1 MPKTAMP
8 KTVLITG
15 ASGGI
20 GYELAKLCAQN
31 HDNLVLVARSENKLN
46 DIKINFEQNYQII
59 VTVLPKDLS
68 QPNAA
73 EQIFN
78 QLAAEKIQVDV
89 LINNA
94 GFGNFGEFVDTS
106 WQREADMIQVNIVAL
121 THLTK
126 LFLKGMVE
134 RKEGKIVNVSSIA
147 AFQPGPLMAV
157 YFATKAYILSFSEA
171 IANELEG
178 TGVTVTALCP
188 GPTESGFQLASGMT
202 ESRLVKGRKFPTAE
216 AVAKYAY
223 KAIERGEIVA
233 IHGLLNWITV
243 NLIRFVPR
251 KFVTDIVRTIQEGD
265 R

>member
-1 MPKTAMP
+1 MP

-20 GYELAKLCAQN
+20 GYELAKLFAQDG
-31 HDNLVLVARSENKLN
+31 DNLVLVARSENKLN
-46 DIKINFEQNYQII
+46 EIKTNFEQKYKVN
-59 VTVLPKDLS
+59 VKVLGKDLS

-73 EQIFN
+73 VQIFN
-78 QLAAEKIQVDV
+78 ELESAQIQVDV
-89 LINNA
+89 LVNNA
-94 GFGNFGEFVDTS
+94 GFGNFGEFVDSS
-106 WQREADMIQVNIVAL
+106 WEKEADMMQVNMISL
-121 THLTK
+121 TQMTK

-134 RKEGKIVNVSSIA
+134 RRRGRILNVASTA

-157 YFATKAYILSFSEA
+157 YYATKSYVLSFSEA

-188 GPTESGFQLASGMT
+188 GATESGFQQASAME
-202 ESRLVKGRKFPTAE
+202 ESRLVKGRKLATSE

-223 KAIERGEIVA
+223 KAMDKGQVVA
-233 IHGLLNWITV
+233 IHGLFNWISANV
-243 NLIRFVPR
+243 IRFLPR
-251 KFVTDIVRTIQEGD
+251 KVVTDVVRTMQERD

>member
-1 MPKTAMP
+1 MP

-20 GYELAKLCAQN
+20 GYELAKLFAQN
-31 HDNLVLVARSENKLN
+31 RDNLVLVARSENKLN
-46 DIKINFEQNYQII
+46 EIKINFEQNYQVI
-59 VTVLPKDLS
+59 VKVLGKDLS
-68 QPNAA
+68 QPNVAV
-73 EQIFN
+73 QIFN
-78 QLAAEKIQVDV
+78 ELERERIQIDI

-94 GFGNFGEFVDTS
+94 GFGNFGEFVDSS
-106 WQREADMIQVNIVAL
+106 WEKESDMMQVNMIAL
-121 THLTK
+121 TQMTK

-134 RKEGKIVNVSSIA
+134 RRRGKIVNVASTA

-157 YFATKAYILSFSEA
+157 YYATKAYVLSFSEA

-188 GPTESGFQLASGMT
+188 GATESCFQQASAME
-202 ESRLVKGRKFPTAE
+202 ESRLVKGRKLPTAE

-223 KAIERGEIVA
+223 KAMEKGQIVA
-233 IHGLLNWITV
+233 IHGLFNWIAA
-243 NLIRFVPR
+243 NIIRFLPR
-251 KFVTDIVRTIQEGD
+251 KVVTDVVRTMQERD